1 MSNTTQNPAAFV
13 LVESGLHA
21 GARLELRHHDVW
33 YSVGGVV
40 DAEYWM
46 ADDDLAEAK
55 AEFGCFAGQM
65 QMRVL
70 AGPDLVMGGN
80 TAPAGTEI
88 VLEGT
93 VLWGGIGFRGVLMP
107 AQGPEIEV
115 QQQADRWRSAAPQ
128 QLQPLLQ
135 TKRLVRPVLAAV
147 AVVAPLLLVFA
158 QADTMLTRFRAAE
171 KRSEALAA
179 QNNPAVKLANARS
192 AAQRLADLVAMKS
205 VSVTAPDAETLVI
218 SGTDISAEHRESI
231 EAAIG
236 QFHTE
241 FRVRNVV
248 SYRNEA
254 PRAQITELAQLPSG
268 IDLVEYGSNGFLRGK
283 DGQTYMAG
291 GVLPDGAQIVA
302 INEAGIWLSK
312 GSDRAVLRAMAT
324 NH

>member
-13 LVESGLHA
+13 LVENGLHA

-33 YSVGGVV
+33 YSVGGIV

-65 QMRVL
+65 HMRVL

-80 TAPAGTEI
+80 TAPPGTEV

-93 VLWGGIGFRGVLMP
+93 VLWGGVGFRGVLMP
-107 AQGPEIEV
+107 ANGPEAEV
-115 QQQADRWRSAAPQ
+115 QQAEGWRSAAPQ

-135 TKRLVRPVLAAV
+135 TKRFVRPVLAAV

-179 QNNPAVKLANARS
+179 QSNPSVKLANARS

-205 VSVTAPDAETLVI
+205 VSVTAPNAETLVI
-218 SGTDISAEHRESI
+218 SGTDIGAEHRESI
-231 EAAIG
+231 EAAIE

-241 FRVRNVV
+241 FRVTNMV
-248 SYRNEA
+248 SYRNEP

-312 GSDRAVLRAMAT
+312 GSDRAVLRAMT
-324 NH
+324 TSH